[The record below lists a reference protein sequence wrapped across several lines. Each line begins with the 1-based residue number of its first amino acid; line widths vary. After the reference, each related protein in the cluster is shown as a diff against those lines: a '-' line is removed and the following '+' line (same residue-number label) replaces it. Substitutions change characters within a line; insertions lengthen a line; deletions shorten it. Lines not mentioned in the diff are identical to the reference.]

1 MLQELA
7 AGRNVLIAGNAKLA
21 NEWRFA
27 LRPFRGGGILVI
39 EPKNQIKS
47 HHVRYRSRKDEIN
60 IKNEPKKLNDF

>member
-39 EPKNQIKS
+39 EPKNKIKN
-47 HHVRYRSRKDEIN
+47 HHVRYRARNDEI
-60 IKNEPKKLNDF
+60 ILKTSQKN